1 MPWTMG
7 AFAVGALSMIGLP
20 PTAGFLGKWFIMTG
34 AMQTNQWFAVGV
46 IVLSTVLNAGYFLP
60 ILVTA
65 FRRAPRDDGHSGEH
79 AHGEAPWPIVLALT
93 ATAVGTIALFWFPDV
108 PLALARS
115 MLEK

>member
-1 MPWTMG
+1 
-7 AFAVGALSMIGLP
+7 
-20 PTAGFLGKWFIMTG
+20 
-34 AMQTNQWFAVGV
+34 MQTSQWFAVGV

-65 FRRAPRDDGHSGEH
+65 FQREPAANPNTEKQ

-93 ATAVGTIALFWFPDV
+93 ATAVGTIALFWLPDV